1 MTVAISLLGSSQLGS
16 AATTVYAASA
26 GSAARIDKATFCN
39 TTGAAATLTVYI
51 VPPGGAPGAG
61 TTIVSAVNVGA
72 NSTYV
77 SPELPGHVL
86 GPGYSLQALSSVANA
101 ITALVS
107 GTVVS

>member
-1 MTVAISLLGSSQLGS
+1 MSVAISLLGSSQLGS
-16 AATTVYAASA
+16 AATTIYTASA
-26 GSAARIDKATFCN
+26 GSAVRVDKASFCN
-39 TTGAAATLTVYI
+39 TTGAAATLTVYV
-51 VPPGGAPGAG
+51 VPPGGAPGTASMA
-61 TTIVSAVNVGA
+61 VNAVNVAAGA
-72 NSTYV
+72 TYV